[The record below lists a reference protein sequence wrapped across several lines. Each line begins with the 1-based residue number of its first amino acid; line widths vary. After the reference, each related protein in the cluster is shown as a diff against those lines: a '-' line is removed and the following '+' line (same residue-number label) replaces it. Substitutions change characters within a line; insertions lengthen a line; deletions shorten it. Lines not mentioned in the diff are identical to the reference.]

1 MAKTGYR
8 KLAIPAFVVAVALGT
23 GCATSEE
30 ISELRRMAQDAQQ
43 AATQASNAATNAQA
57 TADEASRKA
66 DDALGAA
73 EQSNAC
79 CDATNE
85 KIDRMFKRTMSK

>member
-1 MAKTGYR
+1 MAMTGYR
-8 KLAIPAFVVAVALGT
+8 KVLFPALIMAVTSGA

-30 ISELRRMAQDAQQ
+30 ISELRRMAEDAQQ
-43 AATQASNAATNAQA
+43 SATQAANAATNAQA

-66 DDALGAA
+66 DQALDSAA
-73 EQSNAC
+73 QANAC

-85 KIDRMFKRTMSK
+85 KIDRMFKRSMSK

>member
-1 MAKTGYR
+1 MAKIGYR
-8 KLAIPAFVVAVALGT
+8 KLAIPALVAAVTLGA

-30 ISELRRMAQDAQQ
+30 ISELRQMAEDAQQ
-43 AATQASNAATNAQA
+43 SATQASNTATNAQA

-66 DDALGAA
+66 DQALGAA

-85 KIDRMFKRTMSK
+85 KIDRMFKGSMSK